1 MKSRRP
7 ASSLLTILGAS
18 ILALGFVL
26 LMVNLDVLSSHL
38 SKHFSSADELGIIAS
53 LGLAGL
59 HALHTYA
66 VDEAGFLSSLGQLL
80 VSFWPLLL
88 IVAGALLLR
97 PLAGTRAGRSFSPR
111 NGQQSEVISN
121 A

>member
-1 MKSRRP
+1 MKSQL
-7 ASSLLTILGAS
+7 ANNSLISILGAG

-38 SKHFSSADELGIIAS
+38 NKHIGPAADDFGIIAS
-53 LGLAGL
+53 IGLAGL

-66 VDEAGFLSSLGQLL
+66 VDQAGFLSSVWQLL

-88 IVAGALLLR
+88 IMTGAILLR
-97 PLAGTRAGRSFSPR
+97 PLAGARGSRSTSR
-111 NGQQSEVISN
+111 NGLQSEVIC
-121 A
+121 